1 MASMRKQRQQERNW
15 GPPPIEP
22 LTARQRTHLHLLAT
36 LDCVVAQG
44 PAGTG
49 KTFLTCSFAAQELR
63 NKNTS
68 QIVLT
73 RPTIG
78 LGGRT
83 MGFLPG
89 NVSKKMEP
97 WARPL
102 TEAFKRSMSAK
113 RYEERVNAG
122 DVKIEALE
130 HIRGLTFDN
139 TILIIDEAQNT
150 TAMEMKAVLT
160 RIGEYSSVYVCG
172 DTTQSDLG
180 RTDNGLAW
188 VVRAVERSLV
198 PDVGLIEYTGAD
210 VVRSE
215 LCAQWAEAFETL
227 EREQAAPRGGLLPV
241 RACELA

>member
-1 MASMRKQRQQERNW
+1 MVSMRKQRQEERNW
-15 GPPPIEP
+15 RPPDIEP
-22 LTARQRTHLHLLAT
+22 LTPAQRTHLTLLSR

-49 KTFLTCSFAAQELR
+49 KTFLTCSFAAQELV

-89 NVSKKMEP
+89 NISRKMEP

-102 TEAFKRSMSAK
+102 VEAFKRSMSAK

-122 DVKIEALE
+122 DIRIESLE
-130 HIRGLTFDN
+130 HVRGLTFDSS
-139 TILIIDEAQNT
+139 ILIIDEAQNT
-150 TAMEMKAVLT
+150 TPLEMKAILT

-172 DTTQSDLG
+172 DCSQSDLG
-180 RTDNGLAW
+180 HEDNGLSW
-188 VVRAVERSLV
+188 VVRAVDRGLV
-198 PDVGLIEYTGAD
+198 PEVGMVQYTHAD

-215 LCAQWAEAFETL
+215 LCAAWAEAFETL
-227 EREQAAPRGGLLPV
+227 EREQAASRGGLRPI